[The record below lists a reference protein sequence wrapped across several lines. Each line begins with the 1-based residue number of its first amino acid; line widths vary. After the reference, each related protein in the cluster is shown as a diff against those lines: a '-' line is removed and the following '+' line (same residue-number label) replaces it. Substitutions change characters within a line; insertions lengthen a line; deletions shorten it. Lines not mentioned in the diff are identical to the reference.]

1 MFGFWKRFL
10 NRSHSSLM
18 SDNQY
23 EYLKRQHY
31 LATHMELTEENVIR
45 VLEEL
50 QPYIE
55 ADGGFLEFVEIDSGT
70 KIIKVRFTETGDT
83 SSMTNE
89 RLLEI
94 LDNHFKKEILDY
106 AEVVQVL

>member
-1 MFGFWKRFL
+1 
-10 NRSHSSLM
+10 
-18 SDNQY
+18 
-23 EYLKRQHY
+23 
-31 LATHMELTEENVIR
+31 MELTQENVNWCIDFR
-45 VLEEL
+45 QEIAAQNGRSIQL
-50 QPYIE
+50 
-55 ADGGFLEFVEIDSGT
+55 VEIDSGT
-70 KIIKVRFTETGDT
+70 KTIKVRFTETGDT